1 MLIETYLIMGK
12 DIITY
17 QKRLE
22 LIDECLRKFEKPM
35 NIKQIAKYCNDR
47 LPRSFAERMYRYD
60 IDKIAEDYDVD
71 IDVEVNNGLRCYKY
85 QDEDFSIKGET
96 AVSSVDLLNFRK
108 IKETLRDFLGLGLD
122 TSLTA
127 MTDEIDKFLGYD
139 KNSQPV
145 ISFEKLTLESCGKL
159 KPNEMLEPLLKAI
172 IRHQTYNVEYMVPGR
187 GKREWTVFPQFLK
200 QYNQRWY
207 LIATRHR
214 DAVENKV
221 YNLALDRILK
231 MEPNQHIPYEESGID
246 FSDYFENVV
255 GITKPDGAEPIEVKL
270 RIDKGEYPYI
280 ESKPI
285 HPSQDEL
292 LESDTDEKYAYVSLY
307 VYNNY
312 ELRSKILSYGSKVT
326 VMEPKSLRDKIA
338 HELKKSLSNYGD

>member
-1 MLIETYLIMGK
+1 MGK
-12 DIITY
+12 DIIAY

-22 LIDECLRKFEKPM
+22 LVDECLRKFDHPM
-35 NIKQIAKYCNDR
+35 NIKQIKKYCDDR
-47 LPRSFAERMYRYD
+47 LNVDITDRMYRID
-60 IDKIAEDYDVD
+60 IKNIERKYNVKIHVDV
-71 IDVEVNNGLRCYKY
+71 INGFECYTY
-85 QDEDFSIKGET
+85 EDEDFSIKGET
-96 AVSSVDLLNFRK
+96 AVSSVDRFNLHKIRK
-108 IKETLRDFLGLGLD
+108 TLGDFLGLGLD

-145 ISFEKLTLESCGKL
+145 ISFEKVILESCGKL
-159 KPNEMLEPLLKAI
+159 KPNEILEPLLKAI
-172 IRHQTYNVEYMVPGR
+172 IQHQTYNIEYMVSGR

-207 LIATRHR
+207 LIATKHR
-214 DAVENKV
+214 DAEENKV

-231 MEPNQHIPYEESGID
+231 MEPNQHIPYKESGID
-246 FSDYFENVV
+246 FAEYFDDVV
-255 GITKPDGAEPIEVKL
+255 GITKPEGAEPIEVKL

>member
-1 MLIETYLIMGK
+1 MGK

-22 LIDECLRKFEKPM
+22 LIDECLRKFDHPM
-35 NIKQIAKYCNDR
+35 NIKQIKKYCDDR
-47 LPRSFAERMYRYD
+47 LNVDITDRMYRID
-60 IDKIAEDYDVD
+60 IKNIERKYNVKIHMDV
-71 IDVEVNNGLRCYKY
+71 INGFECYTY
-85 QDEDFSIKGET
+85 QDEDFSIKGDT

-108 IKETLRDFLGLGLD
+108 IKKTLGDFLGLEVD
-122 TSLTA
+122 SSLTT
-127 MTDEIDKFLGYD
+127 MTEEIDKFLGYD

-145 ISFEKLTLESCGKL
+145 ISFEKVILESCGKL
-159 KPNEMLEPLLKAI
+159 KPNEILEPLLKAI
-172 IRHQTYNVEYMVPGR
+172 IQHQTYDIKYEVPGR

-326 VMEPKSLRDKIA
+326 VMEPKSLRDQIA

>member
-1 MLIETYLIMGK
+1 MGK
-12 DIITY
+12 DIIAY

-22 LIDECLRKFEKPM
+22 LVDECLRKFDHPM
-35 NIKQIAKYCNDR
+35 NIKQIKKYCDDR
-47 LPRSFAERMYRYD
+47 LNVDITDRMYRID
-60 IDKIAEDYDVD
+60 IKNIERKYNVKIHVDV
-71 IDVEVNNGLRCYKY
+71 INGFECYTY
-85 QDEDFSIKGET
+85 EDEDFSIKGEM
-96 AVSSVDLLNFRK
+96 AVSSVDRFNLHKIRK
-108 IKETLRDFLGLGLD
+108 TLGDFLGLGLD

-145 ISFEKLTLESCGKL
+145 ISFEKVILESCGKL
-159 KPNEMLEPLLKAI
+159 KPNEILEPLLKAI
-172 IRHQTYNVEYMVPGR
+172 IQHQTYNIEYMVPGR

-214 DAVENKV
+214 DAEENKV

-231 MEPNQHIPYEESGID
+231 MEPNQHIPYKESGID
-246 FSDYFENVV
+246 FADYFENVV

-270 RIDKGEYPYI
+270 RIDNGEYPYI

-307 VYNNY
+307 VYDNY

>member
-1 MLIETYLIMGK
+1 MLIETFLIMGK
-12 DIITY
+12 DITTY

-22 LIDECLRKFEKPM
+22 LVDECLRKFEKPM

-47 LPRSFAERMYRYD
+47 LPRSFVERMYHYD
-60 IDKIAEDYDVD
+60 IDKIAEDYHVH
-71 IDVEVNNGLRCYKY
+71 IHVEVNNGFKCYTY
-85 QDEDFSIKGET
+85 EDEDFSIKGET

-207 LIATRHR
+207 LIVTKHR
-214 DAVENKV
+214 DDVENKV
-221 YNLALDRILK
+221 RYLALDRILK
-231 MEPNQHIPYEESGID
+231 MEPNQNIPYKESGID
-246 FSDYFENVV
+246 FAEYFDDVV
-255 GITKPDGAEPIEVKL
+255 GITKPEGAEPIEVKL

-292 LESDTDEKYAYVSLY
+292 LESDTDEEYSYVSLY
-307 VYNNY
+307 VYDNY

>member
-1 MLIETYLIMGK
+1 MGK

-22 LIDECLRKFEKPM
+22 LIDECLRKFDHPM
-35 NIKQIAKYCNDR
+35 NIKQIKKYCDDR
-47 LPRSFAERMYRYD
+47 LNVDITDRMYRID
-60 IDKIAEDYDVD
+60 IKNIERKYNVKIHVDV
-71 IDVEVNNGLRCYKY
+71 INGFECYTY
-85 QDEDFSIKGET
+85 EDEDFSIKGET
-96 AVSSVDLLNFRK
+96 EVSSVDRFNLHKIRK
-108 IKETLRDFLGLGLD
+108 TLGDFLGLGLD

-145 ISFEKLTLESCGKL
+145 ISFEKVILESCGKL
-159 KPNEMLEPLLKAI
+159 KPNEILEPLLKAI
-172 IRHQTYNVEYMVPGR
+172 IQHQTYNIEYMVSGR

-207 LIATRHR
+207 LIATKHR
-214 DAVENKV
+214 DAEENKV

-231 MEPNQHIPYEESGID
+231 MEPNQHIPYKESGID
-246 FSDYFENVV
+246 FAEYFDDVV
-255 GITKPDGAEPIEVKL
+255 GITKPEGAEPIEVKL

>member
-1 MLIETYLIMGK
+1 MGK

-22 LIDECLRKFEKPM
+22 LIDECLRKFDHPM
-35 NIKQIAKYCNDR
+35 NIKQIKKYCDDR
-47 LPRSFAERMYRYD
+47 LNVDITDRMYRID
-60 IDKIAEDYDVD
+60 IKNIERKYNVKIHMDV
-71 IDVEVNNGLRCYKY
+71 INGFECYTY
-85 QDEDFSIKGET
+85 QDEDFSIKGDT

-108 IKETLRDFLGLGLD
+108 IKKTLGDFLGLEVD
-122 TSLTA
+122 SSLTA

-231 MEPNQHIPYEESGID
+231 MKPNQHIPYEESGID

-326 VMEPKSLRDKIA
+326 VMEPKSLRDQIA